1 MLLHDIGK
9 LESYSWRGLFEYT
22 DAGALVGHV
31 VLGALM
37 FDRRLGELPEPP
49 CTEAEREILLHLILA
64 HHGRLEWGSPVPA
77 LTLEAEVLHWA
88 DNASAKTASLAD
100 ALRDAENFPQGMFS
114 TPQRSLDYRRLY
126 RGGSDWGMTEREPGS
141 GKRET

>member
-1 MLLHDIGK
+1 M
-9 LESYSWRGLFEYT
+9 
-22 DAGALVGHV
+22 
-31 VLGALM
+31 
-37 FDRRLGELPEPP
+37 
-49 CTEAEREILLHLILA
+49 
-64 HHGRLEWGSPVPA
+64 PA

-114 TPQRSLDYRRLY
+114 TPPRSLDYRRLY
-126 RGGSDWGMTEREPGS
+126 RGGSDWGMTERETGS